1 MRKIAFITA
10 VLAALAVAA
19 PASGALLAKSCGN
32 SCATLTASGKG
43 NLGVVGSGAE
53 WGSFSS
59 GVVWV
64 RDRTGKDQPQE
75 LGERVGAEV
84 EVDLAVDGW
93 RAKTTKPTHVLA
105 NGKFWVKLQGT
116 VHPGDTACS
125 TAPATSRASA
135 RTRSKATR
143 SSWPSANR
151 ALTF

>member
-43 NLGVVGSGAE
+43 SLGVVGSGAE

-59 GVVWV
+59 GIVWV
-64 RDRTGKDQPQE
+64 RDRTGKGNPKNWVHGSS
-75 LGERVGAEV
+75 LKWKSVG
-84 EVDLAVDGW
+84 DDGW
-93 RAKTTKPTHVLA
+93 KATTTKPLTFSA
-105 NGKFWVKLQGT
+105 TGKFWVKLEGT
-116 VHPGDTACS
+116 NIQMSGVVAGTGNIKGSGTYALNGH
-125 TAPATSRASA
+125 
-135 RTRSKATR
+135 KQ
-143 SSWPSANR
+143 SWPSANR

>member
-43 NLGVVGSGAE
+43 SLGVVGSGAE

-59 GVVWV
+59 GIVWV
-64 RDRTGKDQPQE
+64 RDRTGKGNPRNWVHGSSLKWKS
-75 LGERVGAEV
+75 LG
-84 EVDLAVDGW
+84 DDGW
-93 RAKTTKPTHVLA
+93 KATTTKPLTFSA
-105 NGKFWVKLQGT
+105 TGKFWVKLEGT
-116 VHPGDTACS
+116 NIQMSGVVDGTGNIKGSGTYALNGH
-125 TAPATSRASA
+125 
-135 RTRSKATR
+135 KQ
-143 SSWPSANR
+143 SWPSANR